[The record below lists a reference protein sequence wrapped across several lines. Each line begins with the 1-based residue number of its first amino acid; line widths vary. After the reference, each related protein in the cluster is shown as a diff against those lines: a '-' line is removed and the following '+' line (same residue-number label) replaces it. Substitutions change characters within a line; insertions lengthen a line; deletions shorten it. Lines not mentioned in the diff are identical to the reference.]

1 MAWTV
6 RFEPRALR
14 ELERLDR
21 GAQVRILRF
30 LNERVEGSANPRS
43 SGKPLRGELGELW
56 RYRLG
61 DYRIVCRLEDK
72 VLVVFVL
79 RVAHRKDVYR

>member
-6 RFEPRALR
+6 RVEPRALR

-21 GAQVRILRF
+21 SAQVRILRF
-30 LNERVEGSANPRS
+30 LKERVEGSSDPRS
-43 SGKPLRGELGELW
+43 SGKPVRGELGELW

-72 VLVVFVL
+72 ILVVFVL
-79 RVAHRKDVYR
+79 RVAHRRDIYR